1 MHENTRTFLNLH
13 RGFPDIY
20 TFLLKIKIIL
30 TENNLTKLYFEE
42 FTEEILVRRHA
53 SKNNE
58 NTKTINKQLNA
69 FYFDLKQT

>member
-1 MHENTRTFLNLH
+1 MKIHVHFQTYTEAFLT
-13 RGFPDIY
+13 Y
-20 TFLLKIKIIL
+20 MFLLKIKIVL

-58 NTKTINKQLNA
+58 NTKTIHKQLNA

>member
-1 MHENTRTFLNLH
+1 MKIHVHFQT
-13 RGFPDIY
+13 Y
-20 TFLLKIKIIL
+20 TEAFWTYMFLLKIKIIL

-58 NTKTINKQLNA
+58 NTKNYQ
-69 FYFDLKQT
+69 QTTKCILF

>member
-1 MHENTRTFLNLH
+1 M
-13 RGFPDIY
+13 
-20 TFLLKIKIIL
+20 FLLKIKIIL

-58 NTKTINKQLNA
+58 NTKTIHKQLNA

>member
-1 MHENTRTFLNLH
+1 MKIHVHFQT
-13 RGFPDIY
+13 Y
-20 TFLLKIKIIL
+20 TKAFWTYMFLLKIKIIL

-69 FYFDLKQT
+69 FYIDLKQT

>member
-1 MHENTRTFLNLH
+1 MHENTCTFSNLH
-13 RGFPDIY
+13 RGFLDIY
-20 TFLLKIKIIL
+20 VFAKNKIIL

-58 NTKTINKQLNA
+58 NTKTIHKQLNA

>member
-1 MHENTRTFLNLH
+1 MKIHVHFQTHTEAFWT
-13 RGFPDIY
+13 Y
-20 TFLLKIKIIL
+20 MFLLKIKIIL

-69 FYFDLKQT
+69 FYIDLKQT